1 MAIFSYFWL
10 YWLFLAIFGY
20 FLAILAIFRSVIVPV
35 SETVV
40 TRAWLEN
47 AIRVFEDEAE
57 IILVTMR
64 FDRDKD
70 GSYEAYVTAQVGP
83 NQVQKSYEWIIKEA
97 PEKKVFLNLL
107 VKSQS

>member
-1 MAIFSYFWL
+1 MAIFSYF
-10 YWLFLAIFGY
+10 FGY
-20 FLAILAIFRSVIVPV
+20 FLLFLAILAIFRSVIVPV